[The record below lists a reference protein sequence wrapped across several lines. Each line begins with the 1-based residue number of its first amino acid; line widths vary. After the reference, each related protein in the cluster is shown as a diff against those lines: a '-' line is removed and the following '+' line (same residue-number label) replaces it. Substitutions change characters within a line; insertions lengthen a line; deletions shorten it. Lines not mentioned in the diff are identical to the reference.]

1 MSGHVLDFDGIG
13 NTALPLVGGK
23 GANLGELS
31 RIEGIEVPGGFCV
44 TTEAYRAATARIE
57 GLAESLAQ
65 LGRLEADDRAAV
77 NALAARIRALIDSAP
92 IPEDIQAAVTA
103 RLAER
108 GECVPYAVRSSA
120 TAEDLPYASFAGQ
133 QETYL
138 NVVGADAVLRH
149 ISRCWASL
157 FTERAVVYRMQNG
170 FDHQKV
176 YLSVVVE
183 EMVFPEAS
191 GIMFTADPVNSD
203 RTTVSIEAGFGLGEA
218 LVSGLVD
225 ADLYKVRSGEIAS
238 KKISTKQVAIYAR
251 PEGGTRQVELDTELQ
266 HAQTLTDQQIL
277 RLEQTGR
284 VIEAHFG
291 RPQDIEWC
299 LAGGKV
305 YVLQSRAITTLFPIP
320 QSDDS
325 KKDGKNHVYMS
336 MSHQQQMTDVMR
348 PLGIS
353 MFQIGFRKLASQPIV
368 GAGGRIYMD
377 VSRDLS
383 SSYAAKI
390 FVYKGLGSADLLIQ
404 KALASILDRKDYV
417 RTLSRG
423 MSFGIT
429 GGSLGQI
436 LSGLLQAVSVYRRN
450 DPGLVNQ
457 VIEANTKEAAKV
469 AKAIAGRTG
478 ADLFDFIVRDMD
490 IEYRQ
495 VVLDNY
501 GIGFIMLYAQHW
513 LHKTVKNMP
522 GEENATD
529 VLAQSLSNNVTA
541 QMGLELLDVADVVR
555 KHPAVLTY
563 FEHAND
569 TTFFD
574 DLAAIDGGADAA
586 TAIHDYLDKYGMRCP
601 GEIDITKTRWAE
613 QPTML
618 IPLILNNINN
628 FPPASHSRLFQE
640 KLQQADTTAER
651 IIRRLEH
658 SRGRRKAKQARKM
671 ISLYRNFIGF
681 REYPKYALMQRH
693 LVYKHALRRE
703 AMRLASLG
711 VIHDPSDADYLS
723 FEEFRQ
729 AAHTHQADQALI
741 DQRRRDDTLF
751 QRLTPPRVI
760 TSTGEVV
767 TGSYDAGDLPDGA
780 LIGVPVSSGIVEG
793 RARVIHNLQAAQTEA
808 GDILV
813 TAFTDPSWTPL
824 FVTIAGLVSE
834 VGGMMT
840 HGAIVA
846 REYGLPA
853 VVSVENATRLIRDG
867 QRIRINGT
875 AGYVEL
881 LD

>member
-13 NTALPLVGGK
+13 NTTLPLVGGK

-65 LGRLEADDRAAV
+65 LGRLEADDRAAI

-203 RTTVSIEAGFGLGEA
+203 RTTVSIEASFGLGEA

-377 VSRDLS
+377 VSRDLY

-417 RTLSRG
+417 RTLPRG

-513 LHKTVKNMP
+513 LNKTVKNMP

-613 QPTML
+613 QLTML

-767 TGSYDAGDLPDGA
+767 TGSYDTGDLPDGA

-867 QRIRINGT
+867 QCIRINGT